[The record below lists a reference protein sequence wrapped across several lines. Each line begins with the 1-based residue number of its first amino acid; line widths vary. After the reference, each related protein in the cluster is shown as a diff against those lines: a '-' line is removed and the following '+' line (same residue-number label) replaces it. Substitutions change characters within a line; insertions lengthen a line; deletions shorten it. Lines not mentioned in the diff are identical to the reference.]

1 VNATDRSDPFVRD
14 LKARTTAAVDD
25 LQGDLIAL
33 SHRIHAHPETAF
45 KEEQAA
51 TWLCDMLRQNGLSV
65 ETGIGGLPTAFRAT
79 ASSGAGGPTVAILG
93 EYDALPEIG
102 HGCGHN
108 IMGTAAVG
116 AGIAL
121 RRVMGSLNNSRGES
135 LGGTALVIGTPAE
148 EGGGGKVIL
157 LNAGVFAGV
166 DAAMIVHPASR
177 TMVTRSSLASN
188 RLVLEF
194 FGKSAH
200 AASTPFEGIN
210 ALDACI
216 LTFVNINA
224 LRQHVTSDVR
234 IHGIITSG
242 GAAVNIVPEYTSA
255 AFSVRAA
262 DRGAALKVMAR
273 VVACAEAGAAAAGA
287 RVKATVTP
295 GYDNIRPNRAL
306 AAAFKANM
314 EELGEPVLEPRPDE
328 KMGST
333 DMGNVSWALPAIH
346 PYMAIV
352 PETVAGHSR
361 DFCLAAASPAG
372 DRCLLLAAKAM
383 AATAVDLFTDPA
395 LLARV
400 KAEFA
405 AA

>member
-1 VNATDRSDPFVRD
+1 MTTSDPSAVSARD
-14 LKARTTAAVDD
+14 LKARAAAAIDD

-33 SHRIHAHPETAF
+33 SHRIHANPETAY
-45 KEEQAA
+45 KEVQAA
-51 TWLCDMLRQNGLSV
+51 AWLSDALRLNGLSV
-65 ETGIGGLPTAFRAT
+65 ETCLGGLPTAFRAT
-79 ASSGAGGPTVAILG
+79 AAGGGATAGRTSGPTVAILG

-108 IMGTAAVG
+108 IMGAAAVG
-116 AGIAL
+116 AGIAVS
-121 RRVMGSLNNSRGES
+121 RVMGSLN
-135 LGGTALVIGTPAE
+135 GTVLVIGTPAE
-148 EGGGGKVIL
+148 EGGGGKIKL
-157 LNAGVFAGV
+157 LDAGVFTGV

-177 TMVTRSSLASN
+177 NMVTRPSLASN

-200 AASTPFEGIN
+200 AATAPSEGIN

-216 LTFVNINA
+216 LTFVNVSA

-234 IHGIITSG
+234 IHGIITNG
-242 GAAVNIVPEYTSA
+242 GAAVNIVPEYASA

-262 DRGAALKVMAR
+262 DRDAALKVMAR

-287 RVKATVTP
+287 QVKATVTP

-306 AAAFKANM
+306 AAAFRANM
-314 EELGEPVLEPRPDE
+314 EALGEPVLEPRPDE

-333 DMGNVSWALPAIH
+333 DMGNVSWAVPSIH
-346 PYMAIV
+346 PYVAIV
-352 PETVAGHSR
+352 PETVPGHSR
-361 DFCLAAASPAG
+361 DFCVAAASPAG
-372 DRCLLLAAKAM
+372 DRGLILAAKAM
-383 AATAVDLFTDPA
+383 AATAIDLLTDPA

-405 AA
+405 AM